1 MASQQV
7 KLMQEQTGNKAGG
20 KKKKKVREAGETK
33 EIHAL

>member
-20 KKKKKVREAGETK
+20 EKKKVREAGETK

>member
-20 KKKKKVREAGETK
+20 KKKVREAGETK